1 MPRVLFYF
9 LNVNLIRRLSKST
22 LGSESQSLRI
32 SARETGMECFQNE
45 RGGSVPT
52 LPGPSE
58 VALCCLD
65 FYLGQFCSQKYYQ

>member
-1 MPRVLFYF
+1 M
-9 LNVNLIRRLSKST
+9 S
-22 LGSESQSLRI
+22 
-32 SARETGMECFQNE
+32 
-45 RGGSVPT
+45 T

>member
-1 MPRVLFYF
+1 M
-9 LNVNLIRRLSKST
+9 
-22 LGSESQSLRI
+22 
-32 SARETGMECFQNE
+32 
-45 RGGSVPT
+45 PT